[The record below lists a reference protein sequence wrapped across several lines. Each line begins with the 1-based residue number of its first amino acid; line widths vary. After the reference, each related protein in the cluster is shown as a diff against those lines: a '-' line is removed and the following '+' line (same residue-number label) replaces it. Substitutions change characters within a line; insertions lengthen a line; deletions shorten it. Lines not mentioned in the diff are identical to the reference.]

1 MDATAGYL
9 SDHDHSYVEI
19 TESDS
24 FVLVYLDVA
33 IPGGPGGPWSP
44 EGQWR
49 SIRLVIIYTYLKTFY
64 KHLIHRALVCAT

>member
-1 MDATAGYL
+1 MAKY
-9 SDHDHSYVEI
+9 HSYVEM

-44 EGQWR
+44 EGQWN
-49 SIRLVIIYTYLKTFY
+49 
-64 KHLIHRALVCAT
+64 

>member
-1 MDATAGYL
+1 MAK
-9 SDHDHSYVEI
+9 DHSYVEM

-44 EGQWR
+44 EGQWK
-49 SIRLVIIYTYLKTFY
+49 SIRLVIIYTYLKTFH
-64 KHLIHRALVCAT
+64 KRDIHCAFWYIQRHYQETL